1 MCRGNICRS
10 SKNISDYRRGE
21 AMRETV
27 KDLVKSTAI
36 SIGMAMTIFC
46 LVGVVF
52 DVGYK
57 GNFSLDDYRFTKM
70 VIGCVLVGLGFG
82 VPTIVYRKD
91 NLPMPIRVIIH
102 MGIGCVVYTVVA
114 YTVGWIGGSATIGQ
128 GIIIAAI
135 QLAIAFL
142 IWFLFMRYYRA
153 EAKRM
158 NDKIQAMNRNRGRF

>member
-1 MCRGNICRS
+1 
-10 SKNISDYRRGE
+10 
-21 AMRETV
+21 MRETV
-27 KDLVKSTAI
+27 KDLIKSSVI

-70 VIGCVLVGLGFG
+70 VAGCVLVGLGFG

-102 MGIGCVVYTVVA
+102 MGIGCVVYTIIA
-114 YTVGWIGGSATIGQ
+114 YAVGWIGGSATIGQ
-128 GIIIAAI
+128 GILIAAI
-135 QLAIAFL
+135 QLAVAFL
-142 IWFLFMRYYRA
+142 IWFMFMKHYRA

-158 NDKIQAMNRNRGRF
+158 NDRIQAMK

>member
-1 MCRGNICRS
+1 
-10 SKNISDYRRGE
+10 
-21 AMRETV
+21 MRETV
-27 KDLVKSTAI
+27 KDLVKSSVI

-70 VIGCVLVGLGFG
+70 VAGCVLVGLGFG

-102 MGIGCVVYTVVA
+102 MGIGCVVYTIIA
-114 YTVGWIGGSATIGQ
+114 YAVGWIGGSATIGQ
-128 GIIIAAI
+128 GILIAAI
-135 QLAIAFL
+135 QLAVAFL
-142 IWFLFMRYYRA
+142 IWFMFMKQYRA

-158 NDKIQAMNRNRGRF
+158 NDRIQAMK

>member
-1 MCRGNICRS
+1 
-10 SKNISDYRRGE
+10 
-21 AMRETV
+21 MRETV
-27 KDLVKSTAI
+27 KDLVKSSVI

-82 VPTIVYRKD
+82 LPTIVYRKD

-102 MGIGCVVYTVVA
+102 MGIGCVVYTIIA
-114 YTVGWIGGSATIGQ
+114 YAVGWIGGSATIGQ
-128 GIIIAAI
+128 GILIAAI
-135 QLAIAFL
+135 QLAVAFL
-142 IWFLFMRYYRA
+142 IWFLFMKHYRA

-158 NDKIQAMNRNRGRF
+158 NDRIQAMK